1 MKKIYFFTVG
11 ILLFAANISTAQI
24 AETNDIQP
32 QTPESKVATS
42 EELPFIAARYYYYPN
57 LDAYFDSQEGLFI
70 YDQQGEWIKT
80 KQIPSGYR
88 GYSIYN
94 GMNFAINDY
103 NGDKPYTKLSDHRK
117 QFPKKYSSRRQPP
130 KVTTTD
136 AKVAYN

>member
-1 MKKIYFFTVG
+1 MKTLYIFIAG
-11 ILLFAANISTAQI
+11 ILLMSANISTAQI
-24 AETNDIQP
+24 GETNDIVP
-32 QTPESKVATS
+32 QSPETQVTTS

-57 LDAYFDSQEGLFI
+57 LEAYFDTQEGLFI

-103 NGDKPYTKLSDHRK
+103 NGDKPYSKLNDHKK
-117 QFPKKYSSRRQPP
+117 QFPKKYSSRRQSP
-130 KVTTTD
+130 KVTTNS
-136 AKVAYN
+136 KVAYN